1 VLAGVGTAIDSTDA
15 CVSEWEGT
23 GLADDAAED
32 LEERNGATAPEL
44 GGAPPPGVVEAVPS
58 APAAARPTGLMFRLG
73 AATRRY
79 GDGAAL
85 AAIAILYLFWPNNLA
100 PDRKWYGGA
109 DDVVFVVL
117 LAFLARRVIRR
128 SPVLLDLPG
137 AISRAVRRKF
147 NIRR

>member
-1 VLAGVGTAIDSTDA
+1 
-15 CVSEWEGT
+15 
-23 GLADDAAED
+23 LADDAAEA
-32 LEERNGATAPEL
+32 LKERNGTTAPEL
-44 GGAPPPGVVEAVPS
+44 GGAPPPGAVEAVPA
-58 APAAARPTGLMFRLG
+58 APAAAGPAGLMFRLG

-85 AAIAILYLFWPNNLA
+85 AAVALLYLFWPNNLA

-109 DDVVFVVL
+109 DDVVFVIL
-117 LAFLARRVIRR
+117 LAFLARRVFRR

-147 NIRR
+147 KIHG